1 MTGLADLVDV
11 LPDAPLPA
19 FAPAEVDSARRYR
32 DASRADSTRTKYAA
46 DRYVIHAVL
55 RAINGDTLAD
65 LRDRALLA
73 FGMASAL
80 RRSEPVALTVGDLE
94 RGLDGMRV
102 RVVRSKTG
110 QEGRGVVTAVPDGR
124 RLNPVAHLEAWL
136 ARRDQ

>member
-1 MTGLADLVDV
+1 
-11 LPDAPLPA
+11 
-19 FAPAEVDSARRYR
+19 VDSARRYR

-46 DRYVIHAVL
+46 DRYVIRAVL
-55 RAINGDTLAD
+55 RAINGDTLAN

-80 RRSEPVALTVGDLE
+80 RRAELVALTVADLE